1 MRIQTVQKDGRRKP
15 SGSRD
20 NLTSGR
26 VVNVL
31 EELYAMFGLGPAT
44 RIYLTWQWDQPIY
57 ARL

>member
-1 MRIQTVQKDGRRKP
+1 MRIQTVQKDGRPEP